1 MGNNPKGVAREQSS
15 AEDKLLAQ
23 LESVDANTTRLDLK
37 SRGIHV
43 LPDEIRT
50 LKQLKWLNLP
60 NNHLEALPDAIG
72 ELANLATLRL
82 LGNKLSA
89 IPATFA
95 NLSQL
100 ITLDL
105 SKNQFKQMSPVLGAL
120 PQLTELNLQYNFVEA
135 VRVLEKSVFPRLPR
149 FPIPH
154 LNAPIFL

>member
-1 MGNNPKGVAREQSS
+1 VWRIDFNFLIGIDKMGNPQSKGQSRDAT

-43 LPDEIRT
+43 LPDEIQT

-60 NNHLEALPDAIG
+60 SNHLESLPDAIG

-82 LGNKLSA
+82 QGNKLSA
-89 IPATFA
+89 IPASFA
-95 NLSQL
+95 QLSQL

-105 SKNQFKQMSPVLGAL
+105 SKNQFKQFSAVLTAL
-120 PQLTELNLQYNFVEA
+120 PQLTELNLQYNLVEA
-135 VRVLEKSVFPRLPR
+135 VRRSSKKRTK
-149 FPIPH
+149 
-154 LNAPIFL
+154 N